1 MARRAAISY
10 SKHRD
15 AHGLAGVEV
24 RGTEAGQATAY
35 VAFARSWPR
44 KQLSRVAPDVLA
56 YWSRIKWDMTA
67 IDQLAGQHLIQELR
81 GLGVPVEPFAAQK
94 DVKGDERSRQVKQV
108 EDLVVM
114 DKVEQVQFTIWLRQ
128 QDDPPGLRWPS
139 NPSKSMK
146 ALEEQ
151 MAQYSEHKTE
161 AGSVDYYA
169 PGEERDEMVKA
180 LLAALFS
187 VRILLEHGRGGQGEY
202 GSIDLG
208 GSAAAARAVLSGEGS
223 LYALLQASDRRRR
236 GDDLAAF
243 ADEFAYSVGAPAV

>member
-1 MARRAAISY
+1 M
-10 SKHRD
+10 
-15 AHGLAGVEV
+15 

-44 KQLSRVAPDVLA
+44 KELSQVAPDTLA
-56 YWSRIKWDMTA
+56 YWTQVRWDMTA

-108 EDLVVM
+108 EDLIIM

-128 QDDPPGLRWPS
+128 QDDPPGLRWPAD
-139 NPSKSMK
+139 PSPEMK
-146 ALEEQ
+146 GLEEQ

-187 VRILLEHGRGGQGEY
+187 VRMLLEKGRGGQGEY

-208 GSAAAARAVLSGEGS
+208 AEAAATRAVLSGEGS
-223 LYALLQASDRRRR
+223 LYALLQATDRKRARE
-236 GDDLAAF
+236 GDLQPF
-243 ADEFAYSVGAPAV
+243 ADEFAYAAGAPP